1 MRLVPPRVALWI
13 VHPVTLGVFVRA
25 GLVTVGRGGRTTA
38 EQRILCQ
45 VCGSRGHLGRC
56 RRGALRRAE
65 RSLASLLR

>member
-1 MRLVPPRVALWI
+1 MRLAGPPRKVWF
-13 VHPVTLGVFVRA
+13 VHPVGLGVYVRA

-38 EQRILCQ
+38 EQGILCQ

>member
-1 MRLVPPRVALWI
+1 MVWFT
-13 VHPVTLGVFVRA
+13 HPVTLGVFVRA

-45 VCGSRGHLGRC
+45 VCGSRGHLKKC

-65 RSLASLLR
+65 RGLSSMFR